1 MMYPFITLDEDTEI
15 THSEL
20 RLDGTVKVYIE
31 KADKSDGFHYATCY
45 LPTYT
50 WEEVVGFTEEEMVQF
65 GKIVKNNAH
74 LIMEFDGKGGF
85 MNASNF

>member
-20 RLDGTVKVYIE
+20 RSDGTVKVYIE
-31 KADKSDGFHYATCY
+31 KADESDGFHYATCY

-74 LIMEFDGKGGF
+74 LIMEFAGKGGF